1 MNSIANPWILV
12 FLAGINTCIGNLLLK
27 KSRMVAIDSATDGS
41 LVSLIF
47 SPWFMGG
54 LFFFGVNVIIFTKS
68 LDKLPV
74 SVAYPVL
81 AGLGFAL
88 LVVSGNWIFGERL
101 GLSQLMGVG
110 LILIGIIIVSR
121 S

>member
-1 MNSIANPWILV
+1 MNLIANPWSLV

-27 KSRMVAIDSATDGS
+27 KSRLVATDSS
-41 LVSLIF
+41 LLSLIF
-47 SPWFMGG
+47 SPWFIGG
-54 LFFFGVNVIIFTKS
+54 LLFFGVNVIIFTKS

-88 LVVSGNWIFGERL
+88 LAVSGNWIFGERL
-101 GLSQLMGVG
+101 GWSQFIGVG
-110 LILIGIIIVSR
+110 LILIGIIIVSK